1 VEYSSHVS
9 KPLQEPTVLIL
20 TALVAQPLHGYAL
33 LAEVQRISTGR
44 VRLRVS
50 TLYASLDRLTEE
62 GLITVEAE
70 EMVNGRLRRTHRITE
85 AGLDRLAAEVDRM
98 TVLAATARARL
109 QAPPSVVAGLATGG
123 AS

>member
-1 VEYSSHVS
+1 MS

-20 TALVAQPLHGYAL
+20 TALVAPPLHGYAL
-33 LAEVQRISTGR
+33 LAEVERISTGR

-98 TVLAATARARL
+98 TVLAAAARARL
-109 QAPPSVVAGLATGG
+109 QAPPSVVAGLVTGG